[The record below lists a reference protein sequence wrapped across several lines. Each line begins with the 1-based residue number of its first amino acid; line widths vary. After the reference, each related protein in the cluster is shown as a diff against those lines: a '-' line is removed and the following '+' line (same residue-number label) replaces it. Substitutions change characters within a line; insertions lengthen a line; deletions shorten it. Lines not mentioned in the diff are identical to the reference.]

1 MRIRWALRLGNGT
14 LRYGEADCLDWEPPK
29 NGDVPRS
36 PVPENGSLMPSA
48 GTIFN
53 LKSEID
59 SSSAEPP
66 APAFAVSV
74 LGGHTM
80 KLSRHRFLHLAVGAV
95 ALPAVSRIARAQ
107 AYPSRPVHIILGFAA
122 GGGLDITARL
132 IGQSLSERL
141 DQQFVIENRTGANG
155 NIATEAVVRSPP
167 DGYTLLMMGGPN
179 YDKLSL
185 NLMRDIAPV
194 AGVVNQLNVMLVN
207 PSFPAKTIPEFIAYA
222 KAYPSQINMGSA
234 GIGSPN
240 HLLGELFK
248 TMTGV
253 NMFHVPY
260 RGGAPAITDLLSGQI
275 QVFFAGVPVAIE
287 YIRAD
292 RLRALGVT
300 TSTRSAA
307 LPDIPTVGEFVQGY
321 EASVWYGLGAPK
333 NTPAEIVDKLNKEI
347 SAALADPRFK
357 GRLAEGFLP
366 MSMTAGQFSKFIA
379 DDTEKWGKVMR
390 AANIK
395 AQ

>member
-1 MRIRWALRLGNGT
+1 
-14 LRYGEADCLDWEPPK
+14 
-29 NGDVPRS
+29 
-36 PVPENGSLMPSA
+36 
-48 GTIFN
+48 
-53 LKSEID
+53 
-59 SSSAEPP
+59 
-66 APAFAVSV
+66 
-74 LGGHTM
+74 M
-80 KLSRHRFLHLAVGAV
+80 KLSRHRFLHLAVGGV

-222 KAYPSQINMGSA
+222 KAYPSRINMGSA

-347 SAALADPRFK
+347 NAALADPRFK
-357 GRLAEGFLP
+357 ARLAEGFLP